1 MTFQLCQFVSV
12 CVVHRLFWIVF
23 TNFESAS
30 FHLPPCPLSWRILS
44 SVCWCIRCFRD
55 VQDQYD
61 LYFCYLAPFL
71 FFFFML
77 CCMCACACLPT
88 NLNSEVWQQ
97 DFRCIRM
104 NKEGEHGN
112 LRCVTWHIKVS
123 MCLAG
128 TLERGK
134 SELFHLNLWVWF
146 IYFSRQ
152 CIPFPLHYSTFAP
165 VVRVIFRSVV
175 GETNT
180 LFIKDSWWPIPLV
193 LMNCSSG
200 QLKNYLQK
208 PVDIIPLVLP
218 PFP

>member
-12 CVVHRLFWIVF
+12 CVVHCLFWIVF

-55 VQDQYD
+55 VEDQYD

-77 CCMCACACLPT
+77 CRMCACVCLPT

-146 IYFSRQ
+146 FFF
-152 CIPFPLHYSTFAP
+152 FPGNVFLFHFIIQHLLQLWGLYLEVLLGKP
-165 VVRVIFRSVV
+165 
-175 GETNT
+175 T
-180 LFIKDSWWPIPLV
+180 LCLSKI
-193 LMNCSSG
+193 
-200 QLKNYLQK
+200 
-208 PVDIIPLVLP
+208 VDGLFLW
-218 PFP
+218 F